1 MFWSRSVP
9 LHRER
14 LQTFSLG
21 NTLLLKLC
29 GFIADQNA
37 ELLSVDEQHVELRI
51 GPAFWWQSWLTRT
64 PRFRLRLDVE
74 DALVPV
80 PVRAPNAPQRAVTSI
95 GVTLDSLGK
104 PTAHAETAAW
114 GVLYR
119 LRSYLMAC
127 DVSV

>member
-1 MFWSRSVP
+1 MSFWPRPVP

-14 LQTFSLG
+14 LLAASLG

-29 GFIADQNA
+29 GFIADQKA
-37 ELLSVDEQHVELRI
+37 HLMSVDERHVEMRI

-74 DALVPV
+74 EAIATSSLPRRSV
-80 PVRAPNAPQRAVTSI
+80 ASI

-104 PTAHAETAAW
+104 PTAQAESAAW

-127 DVSV
+127 DVAV